1 MEVPMADIRAQHKAI
16 KSDIDAALKEVM
28 ENCRFI
34 LGENV
39 KLLESQIAKLS
50 GAKYG
55 VGVASGT
62 DALLLALRA
71 LGIGPGD
78 EVITTAFTFVAT
90 TEVIALLGA
99 TPVFADID
107 PETFTLD
114 PASIE
119 SKITPKTKAIVPV
132 HLYGQT
138 ADVKA
143 IGDIAKRHGLKIV
156 WDGAQAIAA
165 ETFGEPI
172 GAYGDISTLSF
183 FPTKNLGGAGDGGMI
198 LTNDEEILNKLH
210 YLRFH
215 GSAGSYSYKYVGYCS
230 RLDEIQAAIIR
241 AKLPY
246 LAAWTDARR
255 SNAAI
260 YNSMLEGLPI
270 TLPVEKPFNKHVYH
284 QFTIRCPERDK
295 LKEFLATRGVSTG
308 IYYPAPLHLEEAYRN
323 LGYKP
328 GDLPET
334 ERTCDEVL
342 SLPIFQGLTREQVE
356 HVAESIKAFFG

>member
-1 MEVPMADIRAQHKAI
+1 MADIRAQHQAI
-16 KSDIDAALKEVM
+16 KSDIDAALKDVM

-39 KLLESQIAKLS
+39 KLLESEIAEIS

-55 VGVASGT
+55 VGVGSGT

-71 LGIGPGD
+71 LGVGPGD
-78 EVITTAFTFVAT
+78 EVITTAFSFVAT

-107 PETFTLD
+107 PETFILD

-119 SKITPKTKAIVPV
+119 SKITRKTKAIVPV
-132 HLYGQT
+132 HLYGQM

-143 IGDIAKRHGLKIV
+143 ISDIAQRHGLKIV

-165 ETFGEPI
+165 EAFGKPI
-172 GAYGDISTLSF
+172 GTYGDIATLSF

-198 LTNDEEILNKLH
+198 LTNDDDILEKLH

-230 RLDEIQAAIIR
+230 RLDEIQAAIIK

-255 SNAAI
+255 ANAAI
-260 YNSMLEGLPI
+260 YNSMLQGLPI
-270 TLPVEKPFNKHVYH
+270 VLPVEKPSNKHVYH
-284 QFTIRCPERDK
+284 QYTIRCSDRDK
-295 LKEFLATRGVSTG
+295 LKAFLVTKGVSTG
-308 IYYPAPLHLEEAYRN
+308 IYYPAPLHLEEAYRD

-328 GDLPET
+328 GDLPAT
-334 ERTCDEVL
+334 ERTCSEVL
-342 SLPIFQGLTREQVE
+342 SLPIFQGLKKEQVE
-356 HVAESIKAFFG
+356 YVAESIKAFFG